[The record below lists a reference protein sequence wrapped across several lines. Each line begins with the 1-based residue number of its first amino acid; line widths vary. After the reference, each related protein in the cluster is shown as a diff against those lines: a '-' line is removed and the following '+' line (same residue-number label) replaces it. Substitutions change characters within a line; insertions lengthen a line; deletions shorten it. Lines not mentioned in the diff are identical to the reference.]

1 VSPGSSHRYLQSANG
16 SHGELRMAMA
26 ESCGEAG
33 GDEVMRFQQ
42 YIPSIIYTLNLLDR
56 QVQELLV
63 SDKTILGQLLIA
75 EPIVTRSALQR
86 YRCN

>member
-1 VSPGSSHRYLQSANG
+1 
-16 SHGELRMAMA
+16 
-26 ESCGEAG
+26 
-33 GDEVMRFQQ
+33 MRFQQ